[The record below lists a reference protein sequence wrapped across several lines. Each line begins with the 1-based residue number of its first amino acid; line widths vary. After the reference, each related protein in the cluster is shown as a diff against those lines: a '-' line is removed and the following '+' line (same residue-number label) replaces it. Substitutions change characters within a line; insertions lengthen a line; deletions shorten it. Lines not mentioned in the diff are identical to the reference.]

1 MPFNQAELDEMRAER
16 EAMKE
21 DPEVTL
27 RAMVTTSSL
36 RRPLVIAVM
45 MMMAQQL
52 SGINAAFFFSTSIF
66 KSAGMEEGTA
76 QVSPVSSICLNVYR
90 LRVRIMH
97 LMRPEQLNIT
107 GCALVPVVKRYGS
120 EASPLKRKRIHL
132 F

>member
-1 MPFNQAELDEMRAER
+1 MPLNQAELDEMRAER

-21 DPEVTL
+21 DPKVTL

-76 QVSPVSSICLNVYR
+76 QVSQVSSTYLLESASASESC
-90 LRVRIMH
+90 
-97 LMRPEQLNIT
+97 T
-107 GCALVPVVKRYGS
+107 WCVPCIGHGHS
-120 EASPLKRKRIHL
+120 

>member
-1 MPFNQAELDEMRAER
+1 MPLNQAELDEMRAER

-21 DPEVTL
+21 DPKVTL

-76 QVSPVSSICLNVYR
+76 QVRLLERESASASESSTKCVSSN
-90 LRVRIMH
+90 
-97 LMRPEQLNIT
+97 
-107 GCALVPVVKRYGS
+107 
-120 EASPLKRKRIHL
+120 
-132 F
+132 

>member
-1 MPFNQAELDEMRAER
+1 MGVRIPDNFADVKCKCLNQAELAEMRAEH

-21 DPEVTL
+21 HPKVTL

-76 QVSPVSSICLNVYR
+76 QVSPVSNISR
-90 LRVRIMH
+90 GWH
-97 LMRPEQLNIT
+97 LEHGIV
-107 GCALVPVVKRYGS
+107 C
-120 EASPLKRKRIHL
+120 
-132 F
+132 

>member
-1 MPFNQAELDEMRAER
+1 MGVRIPDNFADVKCKCLNQVELDEMRAEH

-21 DPEVTL
+21 HPKVTL

-76 QVSPVSSICLNVYR
+76 QVSPVSSI
-90 LRVRIMH
+90 
-97 LMRPEQLNIT
+97 
-107 GCALVPVVKRYGS
+107 
-120 EASPLKRKRIHL
+120 
-132 F
+132 